1 MMWRTNPSTAALPV
15 LRLWMMRFSPPGEGG
30 RGVIEKAAR
39 NRYRTDLLMHPSGGS
54 VLLRIV
60 CVSLAVFDI
69 MPSSRSAP
77 RTPALLGDRAP
88 SQRQL

>member
-1 MMWRTNPSTAALPV
+1 MADQSQHRRLAGVAAVDDAVQAP
-15 LRLWMMRFSPPGEGG
+15 REGG

-69 MPSSRSAP
+69 MPSSRSTP